1 MLKCNLERSARAR
14 TSACTAPARQAA
26 PKTALPREEGGRGRV
41 DEGSRRL
48 GRVWLWH
55 NDDAAAAG
63 DALTASGQS
72 EDLAMWRVKVKWK
85 GEGGGSGTHSHI

>member
-1 MLKCNLERSARAR
+1 MREQ
-14 TSACTAPARQAA
+14 APALRQLD
-26 PKTALPREEGGRGRV
+26 KLPRKPRCQGRRGGGRV